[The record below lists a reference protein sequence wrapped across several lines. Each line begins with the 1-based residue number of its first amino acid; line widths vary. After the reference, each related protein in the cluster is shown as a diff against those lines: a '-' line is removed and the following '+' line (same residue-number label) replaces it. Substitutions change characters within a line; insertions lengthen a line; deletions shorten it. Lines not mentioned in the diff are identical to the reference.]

1 MFTAIL
7 YWQTQFTAFFL
18 LAEEGAHGV
27 PIHWKIVNLA
37 VFLIAIVF
45 LVRKPFTQAMNDRR
59 DSIKSELNRAKAEK
73 EVAEAK
79 LREIQGRLSRLEE
92 EIIEI
97 RDKAEKESQAEYVRL
112 TKQTQE
118 ETERLRLVA
127 SREIEGATKAA
138 QMELKKFAAE
148 KAVEMAES
156 LIRKELKPED
166 NARLVSDFA
175 KELEGVR

>member
-7 YWQTQFTAFFL
+7 YWQTQLAFFV
-18 LAEEGAHGV
+18 LAEEGGHGV
-27 PIHWKIVNLA
+27 PIHWKVLNLA
-37 VFLIAIVF
+37 IFLGVMFF
-45 LVRKPFTQAMNDRR
+45 LVRKPFAQAMTDRR
-59 DSIKSELNRAKAEK
+59 ESIKSELNRAKAEK
-73 EVAEAK
+73 EAAEAK
-79 LREIQGRLSRLEE
+79 LKALQGRISRLEE
-92 EIIEI
+92 EIAEI
-97 RDKAEKESQAEYVRL
+97 RANAEKEAQAEYARL

-127 SREIEGATKAA
+127 TREIEGATKVA

-148 KAVEMAES
+148 KAVEMAET

-166 NARLVSDFA
+166 NARLVNDFA